1 MEITSASFA
10 YPRVGEADRARVAR
24 ALAGADSPAGAFVL
38 STCLRTEIAVPGD
51 QTDLKQRLDELLG
64 ALPIDPEV
72 REGEAAVEHLFR
84 VAAGLESPIVG
95 EVEVLV
101 QFRQALADLR
111 SGSAPEGSFLKL
123 LELAVAAGRDARQ
136 SMPPSPHDTMAAVA
150 AQVVGSAPKVAVVG
164 SGTMAR
170 SVVESLASLP
180 APPKVLVLTREP
192 TRVELGGVE
201 ILSLDALSSVL
212 AELPVVVSATAASK
226 RLLDAQQVGEALTG
240 RYRPLLLVDMAMP
253 PDFDP
258 PADGP
263 IRYVGI
269 DELARLAS
277 RRLRTTEAEDQITR
291 AAAEAHHAVTSGGL
305 AGPVIAALLAD
316 ADQVVDRTVERFS
329 GRLSDDADRE
339 VLRQTAH
346 TVARTIL
353 NRPVSALRSTR
364 DPDTIE
370 VISAVFHDG

>member
-24 ALAGADSPAGAFVL
+24 ALAGADSFSGAFVL
-38 STCLRTEIAVPGD
+38 STCLRTEIAVAGN

-64 ALPIDPEV
+64 ALPVEPEV
-72 REGEAAVEHLFR
+72 REGEVAVEHLFR

-101 QFRQALADLR
+101 QFRQALADMR
-111 SGSAPEGSFLKL
+111 SEGPPQRSFLKL
-123 LELAVAAGRDARQ
+123 MESAVAAGREARQ
-136 SMPPSPHDTMAAVA
+136 SMPSSPHDTMAAVA
-150 AQVVGSAPKVAVVG
+150 AQVVGSAPEVAVVG

-170 SVVESLASLP
+170 SVVEALTGLP
-180 APPKVLVLTREP
+180 APPKVRVLTREP
-192 TRVELGGVE
+192 SRVDLGGVE
-201 ILSLDALSSVL
+201 ILSLDALAVVL
-212 AELPVVVSATAASK
+212 GESPVVVSATAASK
-226 RLLDAQQVGEALTG
+226 RLLDSEQVGEALAG
-240 RYRPLLLVDMAMP
+240 RQGPLLLIDMAMP

-258 PADGP
+258 PSSGP
-263 IRYVGI
+263 MRYVGI

-277 RRLRTTEAEDQITR
+277 RRLRTTEAEEQVTR
-291 AAAEAHHAVTSGGL
+291 AAAQAHHAVTGGNR

-316 ADQVVDRTVERFS
+316 ADAVVDRTVERFS

-339 VLRQTAH
+339 ILRQTAH

-370 VISAVFHDG
+370 VISAVFDDA